1 MRKFTIEYVRE
12 QFEKEGYT
20 LLSEEYTD
28 YRKKLEYSCPKGHQH
43 NISWHEWNSLGNR
56 CPYCSRKIKK
66 TIEEIKESFEKE
78 EYILLTTEYKNS
90 STYLYYI
97 CPEGHKHSIRRYNW
111 SSGIRC
117 PYCAGQIKPEI
128 DEIRTS
134 FTNEGYELLSNI
146 YHNSS
151 TLLKYRCS
159 KGHEHSI
166 SWLKWKQGRRC
177 RECSYISRGLNNS
190 GPNNSWWKDGISC
203 EPYCQDWTKEY
214 KDFIKERDGHKCLNP
229 TCSKNSGKMV
239 VHHINYIKKDCSP
252 QNLITVCNT
261 CNLIANHNRNWHTS
275 WYRALLYKRY
285 NYKY

>member
-1 MRKFTIEYVRE
+1 MKKFTIEYIRSE
-12 QFEKEGYT
+12 FEKEGYT

-90 STYLYYI
+90 STYLHYI

-111 SSGIRC
+111 S
-117 PYCAGQIKPEI
+117 
-128 DEIRTS
+128 
-134 FTNEGYELLSNI
+134 
-146 YHNSS
+146 
-151 TLLKYRCS
+151 
-159 KGHEHSI
+159 
-166 SWLKWKQGRRC
+166 
-177 RECSYISRGLNNS
+177 
-190 GPNNSWWKDGISC
+190 
-203 EPYCQDWTKEY
+203 
-214 KDFIKERDGHKCLNP
+214 
-229 TCSKNSGKMV
+229 SGKMV